1 MEATVYN
8 TAEPRMI
15 PLPDEL
21 RDWAEH
27 HKPMLFRLSSVITE
41 KPALSEQAMWEL
53 IAGEY
58 SPEWMHA
65 RTSLKNAQAKLDDVL
80 SPLNMPLG
88 LIGEALH
95 SDETN
100 LAKRMHTAALVG
112 FTVINETLRAEER
125 LTQLL
130 EALKVHAHTVHQS
143 LELSRNAASM
153 TAEFASVATIEPEPV
168 SAASGFGKV
177 AGRFEERPRKP
188 EAQKDA
194 APKRASRGGMLTQSF
209 LNLGA
214 KIFGSKTPPSAAKPK
229 KPDNHF

>member
-8 TAEPRMI
+8 TVEPRMI
-15 PLPDEL
+15 PLPEDL
-21 RDWAEH
+21 RGWAEDN
-27 HKPMLFRLSSVITE
+27 KPMLFRLSTVVTE
-41 KPALSEQAMWEL
+41 KPTLSEHALWEL
-53 IAGEY
+53 IAAEY

-125 LTQLL
+125 LSKLL
-130 EALKVHAHTVHQS
+130 DALKDHAHTIHQS

-153 TAEFASVATIEPEPV
+153 TAEFASVATVEPEPV

-194 APKRASRGGMLTQSF
+194 TPKRASRGGPLTTSF
-209 LNLGA
+209 LTLGA
-214 KIFGSKTPPSAAKPK
+214 KLFGAKAATPAPKQK
-229 KPDNHF
+229 KPDNNF